1 MLEEVKKPAF
11 NVDQVVSASVAS
23 KHFGEVRK
31 QAKVKPQFISDN
43 NKIDS
48 VLMGYEEYERM
59 YNELEVL
66 KEMLWVRE
74 IETRILDAD
83 KTGVRYGLDE
93 VISSEEKAQYDA
105 INPDDIADEDLFE

>member
-1 MLEEVKKPAF
+1 MFEEVRKPAF
-11 NVDQVVSASVAS
+11 NVDQVVSASIAS
-23 KHFGEVRK
+23 KRFGEVRK

-66 KEMLWVRE
+66 KEMLWAKE
-74 IETRILDAD
+74 IEARILAAD
-83 KTGVRYGLDE
+83 QNGATYALDE
-93 VISSEEKAQYDA
+93 VMTAEEKAQYDV
-105 INPDDIADEDLFE
+105 INPDEIADEDLFE